1 MASSQ
6 TDCSGGFWG
15 KAGHERKR
23 TMAGIVAALAAVI
36 GLIVLAR
43 FLRRRDREGHW
54 DKEGFGTP
62 EHQEPGVKFRP
73 LEAPPSEP
81 FD

>member
-1 MASSQ
+1 MS
-6 TDCSGGFWG
+6 
-15 KAGHERKR
+15 
-23 TMAGIVAALAAVI
+23 ALAAGAVFVLGMI
-36 GLIVLAR
+36 GLR
-43 FLRRRDREGHW
+43 RYLRRREREGHW

-62 EHQEPGVKFRP
+62 EHQKPGVKFRP

>member
-1 MASSQ
+1 M
-6 TDCSGGFWG
+6 T
-15 KAGHERKR
+15 
-23 TMAGIVAALAAVI
+23 TTAALIVVTFLI
-36 GLIVLAR
+36 GMVVLAWY
-43 FLRRRDREGHW
+43 LRRRDREGVW

-62 EHQEPGVKFRP
+62 EHQEPGLKYRP